1 MVTSPHDPLDGP
13 IASLAPARALL
24 LIEDDAPIRR
34 ALRNALTEL
43 ADRVLEA
50 ATGQAGI
57 DLAAAER
64 PELVILDLGLP
75 DLPGLTVCQELRSWS
90 RIPIVVLSARHSD
103 AEKVALLNAGADDYV
118 TKPFSPAELAARV
131 RAHLRR
137 ARLPS
142 GDDIATVLEAYGLTI
157 DLLRR
162 RVSRGAHVIRLTPI
176 EWDILRAL
184 VTNAGRTL
192 THQQIFDAVWGAAAG
207 NPQQYLR
214 VHITNLR
221 RKVETE
227 PTRPALIVTEPG
239 VGYRAEIPA

>member
-1 MVTSPHDPLDGP
+1 MAIQRDPPDGST
-13 IASLAPARALL
+13 ASLAPARALL

-34 ALRNALTEL
+34 ALRNALAEL

-75 DLPGLTVCQELRSWS
+75 DLPGLTVCRELRSWS

-103 AEKVALLNAGADDYV
+103 AEKVELLNAGADDYV

-137 ARLPS
+137 ARLPP
-142 GDDIATVLEAYGLTI
+142 GDDVATVVDAYGLTI

-162 RVSRGAHVIRLTPI
+162 RVSRGTQVIRLTPI
-176 EWDILRAL
+176 EWDILRTL

-221 RKVETE
+221 RKVEAD
-227 PTRPALIVTEPG
+227 PARPALIVTEPG
-239 VGYRAEIPA
+239 VGYRAELPV